1 MSGSSRQSGTFEK
14 SLCRR
19 LKIAS
24 ALRCLRIPI
33 LPFCFFPSRL
43 VIPIGSNHKPNSS
56 ESPAFSEHRQKFSY
70 FFLKSQKKAF
80 EFYSLSEDLY
90 EEKMPRRTV
99 FKTFGHKRELLQNLQ
114 EISRKGTSPK
124 TAQNDQPCTQSTPLM
139 CCTHALSWG
148 FRDGYQKPFGTRK
161 CSVLKCLPPSRSQ
174 TTTTDSGSFSESHE
188 IRLNRRP

>member
-1 MSGSSRQSGTFEK
+1 MSGSSRQSGTSEK

-33 LPFCFFPSRL
+33 LPFCFFSSRL
-43 VIPIGSNHKPNSS
+43 VIPIGSNHKPSPS

-90 EEKMPRRTV
+90 EEEMLRRTV
-99 FKTFGHKRELLQNLQ
+99 FKAFGHKRELLHLNQFHDCNLNRIESPNSLFALLHPSPFAASL
-114 EISRKGTSPK
+114 EIS
-124 TAQNDQPCTQSTPLM
+124 AVLQDST
-139 CCTHALSWG
+139 T
-148 FRDGYQKPFGTRK
+148 Y
-161 CSVLKCLPPSRSQ
+161 
-174 TTTTDSGSFSESHE
+174 
-188 IRLNRRP
+188 